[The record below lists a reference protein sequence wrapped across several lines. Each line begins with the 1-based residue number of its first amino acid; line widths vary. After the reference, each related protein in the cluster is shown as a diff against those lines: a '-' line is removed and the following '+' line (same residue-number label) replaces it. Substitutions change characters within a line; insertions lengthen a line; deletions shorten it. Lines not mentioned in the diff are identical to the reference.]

1 MSNSIRAVP
10 HWPNWIIRALFNFDV
25 SAISATIFLE
35 IIMNKDQVNG
45 RIKEVIGNVKEVA
58 GKITDNKNLEVK
70 GNIQKNIGKAQA
82 DFGDLKNN
90 LKKWL
95 LLKRI

>member
-1 MSNSIRAVP
+1 
-10 HWPNWIIRALFNFDV
+10 
-25 SAISATIFLE
+25 
-35 IIMNKDQVNG
+35 MNKDQVNG

-58 GKITDNKNLEVK
+58 GKFTDNKDLEVK

-82 DFGDLKNN
+82 EFGDLKNN

-95 LLKRI
+95 LLR

>member
-1 MSNSIRAVP
+1 
-10 HWPNWIIRALFNFDV
+10 
-25 SAISATIFLE
+25 
-35 IIMNKDQVNG
+35 MNKDQVNG

>member
-1 MSNSIRAVP
+1 
-10 HWPNWIIRALFNFDV
+10 
-25 SAISATIFLE
+25 
-35 IIMNKDQVNG
+35 MNKDQVNG
-45 RIKEVIGNVKEVA
+45 RIKEVIGNVKEIA
-58 GKITDNKNLEVK
+58 GKITDNRDLEVK